1 MSARLRLE
9 NIEKS
14 FAKQKVLEGVSLQLE
29 AGQVLALMG
38 ENGAGKS
45 TLMNISCGVY
55 QEYQGQI
62 YIDDSPHT
70 FDSPKS
76 AETAG
81 VIMVHQEL
89 NLLPELS
96 VAENIFLGNEEKNKL
111 GLIQHASMA
120 NKAQSVLDQLGLNLP
135 ASTAVKELN
144 IGQQQLVE
152 IARALLRDAKI
163 LVLDE
168 PSAALSDQETQHLFT
183 ILRRLTKEG
192 VSIIYISHR
201 LDELSQIADQLAVL
215 RNGSL
220 VAKGPMQGYSANEVI
235 KLMIGEELAD
245 VPRRSKKCADNPSLK
260 LLEIKDLNGHWGKRT
275 LKGINFDVKEGE
287 ILGLT
292 GLLGSGCGE
301 LLECLFG
308 LRDFNSEGL
317 VFDGQTITT
326 SSPRDAIAQGLAY
339 ISDDRKHDSLVLNRN
354 LLFNLG
360 LPTLAQQNSL
370 LIADDTEKQSELLQ
384 QWTVKYQSTEQSAG
398 SLSGGNQQKLVI
410 ARWLA
415 LKPKLVLMN
424 EPTRG
429 VDVAAKAEIYRLLE
443 ALKQS
448 GMSFIVASTDLPELC
463 RLCDRVLV
471 LHEGSIAQH
480 FKQRPFSQNKILSA
494 AQGHYD
500 RQNHHSGNHHLE
512 ETFK

>member
-9 NIEKS
+9 NIEKT
-14 FAKQKVLEGVSLQLE
+14 FGKQKVLESVNLQLN
-29 AGQVLALMG
+29 AGKVLALMG

-62 YIDDSPHT
+62 YIDETPYT

-76 AETAG
+76 AEAAG

-96 VAENIFLGNEEKNKL
+96 VSENIFLGNEERNKL
-111 GLIQHASMA
+111 GLIQHKSMA
-120 NKAQSVLDQLGLNLP
+120 DKAQSILEQLGLNLP
-135 ASTAVKELN
+135 ASTLVKELN

-152 IARALLRDAKI
+152 IARALLRDAKV

-168 PSAALSDQETQHLFT
+168 PSAALSDQETQQLFT
-183 ILRRLTKEG
+183 ILRRLAKQG

-201 LDELSQIADQLAVL
+201 LDELSQIADQLVVL
-215 RNGSL
+215 RNGTL
-220 VAKGPMQGYSANEVI
+220 VAQGPMKDYSAKQVI

-245 VPRRSKKCADNPSLK
+245 APVHTSIEKTKSVLLK
-260 LLEIKDLNGHWGKRT
+260 IENLNGRWGKRR
-275 LKGINFDVKEGE
+275 LKNISLDLQEGE

-308 LRDFNSEGL
+308 LRGFSSGSV
-317 VFDGQTITT
+317 VFDVQTITLG
-326 SSPRDAIAQGLAY
+326 SPSDAISQGLAY
-339 ISDDRKHDSLVLNRN
+339 ISDDRKHDSLVLDQN

-360 LPTLAQQNSL
+360 LPALAQQSSM
-370 LIADDTEKQSELLQ
+370 LITENTEKQSKLLQ
-384 QWTVKYQSTEQSAG
+384 QWTVKYQNVAQSAG

-429 VDVAAKAEIYRLLE
+429 VDVAAKAEIYQILDELR
-443 ALKQS
+443 QS
-448 GMSFIVASTDLPELC
+448 GMSFIVASTDLAELC

-471 LHEGSIAQH
+471 LHEGSIVEH
-480 FKQRPFSQNKILSA
+480 LKQRTFSQSEILSA
-494 AQGHYD
+494 AQGQLS
-500 RQNHHSGNHHLE
+500 RSKQQSGSKLKE
-512 ETFK
+512 ETQK